1 MLILISCL
9 SIPPILLVTIRLF
22 STSVTLFLFVNKF
35 IILAVNTFS
44 ELCYLEIGA
53 ISVIIL
59 VPKKPTSLEL
69 CVLAVVLL
77 VDQNLIFVSVPATV
91 TCRTSPRVSLQW
103 AVRGTWCTTNAPRS
117 NQMKTS
123 LAQGHGAS
131 RWGRCLTQAPSS
143 LVPFTASACL
153 LCSWPWLYT
162 RVWQM
167 ARSGVW
173 LCFSSSEANTQK
185 CRQLCGVDTWVH
197 RVSGWIHLLLIRDV
211 NKPQALALILGLNY
225 ECLALS
231 PSRADQG
238 NSPQWSCSFLFLFC
252 HFPLAR
258 RPYRTRRDPATAN
271 LI

>member
-1 MLILISCL
+1 M
-9 SIPPILLVTIRLF
+9 
-22 STSVTLFLFVNKF
+22 
-35 IILAVNTFS
+35 NTFS
-44 ELCYLEIGA
+44 KLCYLEIGA
-53 ISVIIL
+53 LSVIIL
-59 VPKKPTSLEL
+59 VPKKPASLEL

-77 VDQNLIFVSVPATV
+77 VGQNLIFVSVPANV

-123 LAQGHGAS
+123 PAQGHGAS
-131 RWGRCLTQAPSS
+131 RWGRFLTQAPS

-167 ARSGVW
+167 ARSGIW

-197 RVSGWIHLLLIRDV
+197 RVSGWMHLLLIRDV
-211 NKPQALALILGLNY
+211 NKLRLWLWSWAWITSAWLSARAGQTKEILHNDHVL
-225 ECLALS
+225 
-231 PSRADQG
+231 
-238 NSPQWSCSFLFLFC
+238 SCSYFATS
-252 HFPLAR
+252 HWPG
-258 RPYRTRRDPATAN
+258 DPIEPRGIPPQLT
-271 LI
+271 